1 MNALLAEKL
10 GMTQVFDGDDAVPVT
25 VLRAGPCRVAQVK
38 TTEADGYSAVQ
49 LAFGDMKAAQV
60 NKPMAGHFANAG
72 VDPTRHLV
80 EVRVGAEDEFTAG
93 QELTVGQVLAKGMRA
108 DVSAVSKGK
117 GFTGTMRRHNFKGQL
132 ASHGVHRVHR
142 APGAIGACATPSRVV
157 KGMPMAGR
165 MGGERRTVLSLEVV
179 DVDAERDLV
188 LLRGAV
194 PGPKGSLVLIRHGAK
209 WDGDPDKLLEEAAAR
224 TAEAGA
230 EETPGDDDAGSAG
243 EIPAEAAEEAAEP
256 AVAEDDAGD
265 GAEPK
270 PEGSDA
276 AEEPGEPE
284 AAGDDAEASAGEAE
298 EAGDG
303 E

>member
-1 MNALLAEKL
+1 VNALLAEKL

-38 TTEADGYSAVQ
+38 TTEVDGYSAVQ
-49 LAFGDMKAAQV
+49 LAFGDVKAAQV
-60 NKPMAGHFANAG
+60 NKPLSGHFANAG

-80 EVRVGAEDEFTAG
+80 EIRIGPDDEFAAG
-93 QELTVGQVLAKGMRA
+93 QQVTVGEVFAKGMRA

-179 DVDAERDLV
+179 DVDTERDLV

-209 WDGDPDKLLEEAAAR
+209 WDGDPARLLEEAAAR
-224 TAEAGA
+224 KAESATAE
-230 EETPGDDDAGSAG
+230 EVP
-243 EIPAEAAEEAAEP
+243 
-256 AVAEDDAGD
+256 EDDASLEE
-265 GAEPK
+265 AE
-270 PEGSDA
+270 EGSTKEAPA
-276 AEEPGEPE
+276 AEADDASEAVGEADPADE
-284 AAGDDAEASAGEAE
+284 DAEAKTEAPDADGE

>member
-38 TTEADGYSAVQ
+38 TTEVDGYSAIQ
-49 LAFGDMKAAQV
+49 LAFGDVKAAQV
-60 NKPMAGHFANAG
+60 NKPLSGHFANAG

-80 EVRVGAEDEFTAG
+80 EIRVGPEDEFAAG
-93 QELTVGQVLAKGMRA
+93 QQLTVGEVFAKGMRA

-179 DVDAERDLV
+179 AVDTDRDLV
-188 LLRGAV
+188 LLKGAV

-209 WDGDPDKLLEEAAAR
+209 WDGDPNRLLEEAAAR
-224 TAEAGA
+224 KAEQATADEEASLEETEEGSA
-230 EETPGDDDAGSAG
+230 EEVP
-243 EIPAEAAEEAAEP
+243 
-256 AVAEDDAGD
+256 
-265 GAEPK
+265 
-270 PEGSDA
+270 
-276 AEEPGEPE
+276 
-284 AAGDDAEASAGEAE
+284 DAEADDTAEVKTEAPANEAE
-298 EAGDG
+298 EADDG